1 MKALK
6 EFGQGFLKAMNN
18 ELLGHS
24 LKKWLAVGIFWL
36 IVESVLRFGTST
48 NLEGV
53 LVILSGLILTL
64 MGLNVADKK
73 VNNIPTP
80 PKEEKENVDNPPV

>member
-1 MKALK
+1 MKDIK
-6 EFGQGFLKAMNN
+6 EFGKGFLKAMNN
-18 ELLGHS
+18 ELAGHS

-73 VNNIPTP
+73 VNNVLTP
-80 PKEEKENVDNPPV
+80 PKEEKENIDNPPV